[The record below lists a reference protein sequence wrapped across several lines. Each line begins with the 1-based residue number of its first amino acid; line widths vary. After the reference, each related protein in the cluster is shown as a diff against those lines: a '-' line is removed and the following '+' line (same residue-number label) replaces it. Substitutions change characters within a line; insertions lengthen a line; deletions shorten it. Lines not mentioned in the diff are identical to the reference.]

1 LFFLVGLAFTLSR
14 LKIQDFG
21 NPGAKKY
28 VMAAF
33 DAFLETETPQELRH
47 RGEGN
52 VCIRIRPQNLL
63 EKFSETGHSVG

>member
-33 DAFLETETPQELRH
+33 DAFLEAETLQELRH
-47 RGEGN
+47 RSEGN
-52 VCIRIRPQNLL
+52 VC
-63 EKFSETGHSVG
+63 VGIPL

>member
-1 LFFLVGLAFTLSR
+1 
-14 LKIQDFG
+14 
-21 NPGAKKY
+21 
-28 VMAAF
+28 MAAF

-63 EKFSETGHSVG
+63 EKFSETGHGVG